1 MTKMGS
7 YLKCAVIRFLF
18 SAIVTIALCQ
28 TSNAQNLPGECM
40 ASFNIKPDKFIVYY
54 GWLPGGSGIA
64 SAMTCKRAEA
74 MRERL
79 FRPDG
84 AAAFSEAD
92 IRTALSYDSPASRAK
107 QSLQQKMDE
116 LRNNRPSDLR
126 LWFDTQMI
134 AISKTQILIGCLAME
149 TGAGAGLCA
158 LGALQFLVAAYDL
171 WDKLPGGPA
180 DQERNALI
188 TAMQEAARQLDKA
201 VADRTGKNN
210 LNKAKELLH
219 NAQVGLCVEIR
230 KSCL

>member
-1 MTKMGS
+1 MTEIGS

-18 SAIVTIALCQ
+18 AAMAAIALCQ
-28 TSNAQNLPGECM
+28 ASSAQTLPNECM
-40 ASFNIKPDKFIVYY
+40 ASFNVKPDKFIVYY

-84 AAAFSEAD
+84 ASAFSEAD
-92 IRTALSYDSPASRAK
+92 IRTAISYGSPASQAK
-107 QSLQQKMDE
+107 QSLEQKIDE
-116 LRNNRPSDLR
+116 LRNNKPSDLR
-126 LWFDTQMI
+126 LWFDTQMM

-180 DQERNALI
+180 DRERNALI
-188 TAMQEAARQLDKA
+188 AAMQEAARQLDKA
-201 VADRTGKNN
+201 IADKTGKNN
-210 LNKAKELLH
+210 LNKANELLR